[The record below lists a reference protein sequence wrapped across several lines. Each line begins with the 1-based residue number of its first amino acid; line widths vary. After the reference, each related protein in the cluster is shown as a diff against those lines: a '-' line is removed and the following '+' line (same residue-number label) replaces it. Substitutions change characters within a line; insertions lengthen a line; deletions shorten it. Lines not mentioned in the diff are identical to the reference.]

1 MRRNNGLVKIG
12 PLLAIGISFN
22 IARTFSG
29 EQFRVRFALVLKIDT
44 RFPAANVPKAFA
56 IVKTRATIQRG
67 IEKERWNKIEETTPW
82 QCGFVVRRL
91 TIESLSL
98 CAPIFIDRCSFVV
111 QHFFKFLYRHDKGL
125 VRKAS
130 VTIPFLR

>member
-67 IEKERWNKIEETTPW
+67 IEKER
-82 QCGFVVRRL
+82 
-91 TIESLSL
+91 
-98 CAPIFIDRCSFVV
+98 
-111 QHFFKFLYRHDKGL
+111 
-125 VRKAS
+125 
-130 VTIPFLR
+130 